1 MQTEQLKEHLAQAL
15 SSEDAQTEVNRVCRA
30 YLKEYLQG
38 KLPKKMPDLIP
49 VVDLI
54 SYPVKYEVE
63 AFKKDMPARKPQYV
77 NANVWY
83 IGVATV
89 IASLL
94 GEMWFDAPIIGAAV
108 GFVVG
113 KCILDAYV
121 KRYESNTAE
130 VIAVGNTAKLKAIT
144 TVDEITQQVL
154 KYAQALGK
162 LTDEIGRN
170 IPAQGD
176 TDVAGTQE
184 EENLLESKYVYVLQ
198 WFHKMQL
205 VRMNDEWLMNDIASL
220 LNLLGYELV
229 EYTDEMA
236 RMFKITAGHVEMPT
250 TSVKALINSK
260 TKKCIAEGVVIM
272 PM

>member
-15 SSEDAQTEVNRVCRA
+15 SSEDAQTEVNRICRTC
-30 YLKEYLQG
+30 LKEYLQD
-38 KLPKKMPDLIP
+38 KHPEKMPDLIP

-54 SYPVKYEVE
+54 SFQVKYEVDASKE
-63 AFKKDMPARKPQYV
+63 TQVRKPQSV
-77 NANVWY
+77 NTNVWY
-83 IGVATV
+83 IGVTTV
-89 IASLL
+89 IASVL
-94 GEMWFDAPIIGAAV
+94 GEVWFDASIIGAV
-108 GFVVG
+108 IGFVAG

-121 KRYESNTAE
+121 KRHEGNTAE
-130 VIAVGNTAKLKAIT
+130 VVAVGNNAKLKAVT
-144 TVDEITQQVL
+144 TADEMAQQVL
-154 KYAQALGK
+154 KCAQALDK
-162 LTDEIGRN
+162 LADEISRN

-176 TDVAGTQE
+176 TDAAGTQAN
-184 EENLLESKYVYVLQ
+184 ENLLESKYVYVLQ
-198 WFHKMQL
+198 WFHNMQL

>member
-1 MQTEQLKEHLAQAL
+1 MQTEELKEHLAQAL
-15 SSEDAQTEVNRVCRA
+15 SSENAQTEVNRVCRA

-38 KLPKKMPDLIP
+38 KHPEKMPDLIP
-49 VVDLI
+49 LIDLA
-54 SYPVKYEVE
+54 SFPVKYEVDAPKE
-63 AFKKDMPARKPQYV
+63 IQVRKPQSA

-83 IGVATV
+83 IGGATV

-94 GEMWFDAPIIGAAV
+94 GELCFEAPIIGAAV

-113 KCILDAYV
+113 KCILDAYA
-121 KRYESNTAE
+121 KKHEGDTAG
-130 VIAVGNTAKLKAIT
+130 VIAVGNKAKLKAVT
-144 TVDEITQQVL
+144 TADEMAQQIL
-154 KYAQALGK
+154 KCAQALDK
-162 LTDEIGRN
+162 LADEIGRN
-170 IPAQGD
+170 IPVQGD
-176 TDVAGTQE
+176 TDAAGTQAN
-184 EENLLESKYVYVLQ
+184 ENLLESKYVYVLQ

>member
-15 SSEDAQTEVNRVCRA
+15 SSENAQTEVNRVCRA

-38 KLPKKMPDLIP
+38 KHPEKMPDLIP
-49 VVDLI
+49 
-54 SYPVKYEVE
+54 
-63 AFKKDMPARKPQYV
+63 
-77 NANVWY
+77 
-83 IGVATV
+83 TV

-94 GEMWFDAPIIGAAV
+94 GELCFEAPIIGAAV

-113 KCILDAYV
+113 KCILDAYA
-121 KRYESNTAE
+121 KKHEGDTAG
-130 VIAVGNTAKLKAIT
+130 VIAVGNKAKLKAVT
-144 TVDEITQQVL
+144 TADEMAQQIL
-154 KYAQALGK
+154 KCAQALDK
-162 LTDEIGRN
+162 LADEIGRN
-170 IPAQGD
+170 IPVQGD
-176 TDVAGTQE
+176 TDAAGTQAN
-184 EENLLESKYVYVLQ
+184 ENLLESKYVYVLQ